1 MLAIIGGS
9 GFTTLAGLEVIK
21 RHSAETPLGAASASV
36 IQGTLGD
43 SQVLFLARHGH
54 PHKLPPHRINYRAN
68 LWALRQTGASRIVAV
83 NAVGAIDPLLA
94 AGTLVV
100 PDQLIDYTVGRESS
114 YFDGRY
120 KPLKHIDF
128 SAPYSETLRRQLLA
142 AGAQAGETLAAG
154 GVYGC
159 TQGPRLETA
168 AEIAR
173 LARDG
178 CRLVGMT
185 GMPEAVLARELAIPY
200 ACLAIVTNSAAGVPA
215 AGVPAAG
222 VADGEI
228 SMAEIDAALVTGV
241 ERVKRV
247 IAALLG

>member
-9 GFTTLAGLEVIK
+9 GFTTLSGLEVAK
-21 RHSAETPLGAASASV
+21 RLSAETPLGATSASV
-36 IQGTLGD
+36 IQGALGGH
-43 SQVLFLARHGH
+43 QVLFLARHGH

-68 LWALRQTGASRIVAV
+68 LWALSQAGASRIVAV
-83 NAVGAIDPLLA
+83 NAVGAIDPALEP
-94 AGTLVV
+94 GTLVA
-100 PDQLIDYTVGRESS
+100 PDQLIDYTMGRESS

-120 KPLKHIDF
+120 KPLKHIAF
-128 SAPYSETLRRQLLA
+128 SIPYSEALRRQLLA
-142 AGAQAGETLAAG
+142 AGAQIGETLIDG

-200 ACLAIVTNSAAGVPA
+200 ACLAVVANS
-215 AGVPAAG
+215 AAG
-222 VADGEI
+222 VADGE
-228 SMAEIDAALVTGV
+228 SRTVETDAALATGIG
-241 ERVKRV
+241 RAKRV
-247 IAALLG
+247 IAALLD